1 MTADSSD
8 SAGRAAAPRRVL
20 VTGASGQLGRAMLED
35 LAARGVAAVATDRVS
50 LGDVPAER
58 VVVGELAD
66 PEVARDAV
74 RDVDAVLH
82 FAAIPTPT
90 LGTPKEV
97 FVGNAAATF
106 VVLEEAAAVGVRRA
120 AFASSF
126 SVTGLPW
133 TEGIRHPSYVPVDEN
148 MPLQVADPYALS
160 KQADE
165 ATGSM
170 MALRYGMVTVA
181 LRYPFM
187 SAQDVIE
194 RRREGLTADPSGG
207 VKDLWT
213 YLDLRD
219 AARAAW
225 LSITRPL
232 SGFNVIFLSA
242 PRTLAP
248 QPTEELLAQFHP
260 DVPRRDGKPIASRDT
275 PLDLTRA
282 RELLGFEAEYLYD

>member
-1 MTADSSD
+1 MSADVNNEQS
-8 SAGRAAAPRRVL
+8 GPRRVL
-20 VTGASGQLGRAMLED
+20 VTGASGRLGRAMLDD
-35 LAARGVAAVATDRVS
+35 LAARGVAMVATDRVDPGDLAAERIVIGD
-50 LGDVPAER
+50 LGDP
-58 VVVGELAD
+58 D
-66 PEVARDAV
+66 VAREAV

-82 FAAIPTPT
+82 FAAIPTPVQ
-90 LGTPKEV
+90 GTPKEV

-133 TEGIRHPSYVPVDEN
+133 AERILHPAYVPVDEDL
-148 MPLQVADPYALS
+148 PLQVADPYALS

-170 MALRYGMVTVA
+170 MALRYGMTTVA

-187 SAQDVIE
+187 SSADVIE
-194 RRREGLTADPSGG
+194 GRAKALAADPSGG
-207 VKDLWT
+207 VKDLWS

-225 LSITRPL
+225 LAITRPL
-232 SGFNVIFLSA
+232 TGFHIIFLAA
-242 PRTLAP
+242 PRVLAP
-248 QPTEELLAQFHP
+248 QPTEDLLTQFHP
-260 DVPRRDGKPIASRDT
+260 DVPRRDGRPVEGREVPI
-275 PLDLTRA
+275 DLRRA
-282 RELLGFEAEYLYD
+282 RELLGFEAEYLFD